1 MPQSQTPSLPSPGV
15 PGVPGEGKR
24 GVLVVLLLALLIAC
38 TARGAVTANARPN
51 VLIILVDDM
60 GYGDLSS
67 YGAKDLRSPNI
78 DAIVSSGMRF
88 SNFYANCPVCS
99 PSRAA
104 LLTGMYPDRA
114 GVPGVIRTN
123 PEDNFGYLSE
133 RAVLLPALLRK
144 AGYHTA
150 IVGKWHLGLEPE
162 NSPNARGFE
171 FFHGFLG
178 DMMMDYWTHLRE
190 GHNYMRLNDQE
201 IGPKGHA
208 TDLFTQWAVDYLHER
223 SAEPKASRQ
232 PFCLYLA
239 YNAPHVPIQP
249 PPEWLDRVKKREPGI
264 DEKRAKIVA
273 LIEHLDDG
281 VGKVMAALK
290 EGGLDQDTFVFFT
303 SDNGGQ
309 LNVGA
314 SNGTLRGTKG
324 DMYEGGIREPA
335 AALWPGHIE
344 PGSKTDRTAIHMDL
358 MPTVCDLAG
367 VTAPKGIDGVSMMPI
382 LEGKSADGATDRE
395 LYWVRREGGPW
406 AALTSHAVRKGDW
419 KLIHN
424 APFHAIELYN
434 LKDDPREEHDLAAA
448 RPKIRN
454 ELLRGL
460 KLHVIKAGSV
470 PWQSANPVPST
481 QGASREPAD

>member
-1 MPQSQTPSLPSPGV
+1 MREMMIMRKACLTFTL
-15 PGVPGEGKR
+15 
-24 GVLVVLLLALLIAC
+24 LLLAIIAPS
-38 TARGAVTANARPN
+38 AFAAPRPN

-67 YGAKDLRSPNI
+67 YGAKDLHSPNI
-78 DAIVSSGMRF
+78 DAIVAGGMRF

-104 LLTGMYPDRA
+104 LLSGMYPDRA

-123 PEDNFGYLSE
+123 PEDNFGYLSG
-133 RAVLLPALLRK
+133 RAVLLPALLKK

-150 IVGKWHLGLEPE
+150 IVGKWHLGLEAE

-201 IGPKGHA
+201 IDPKGHA
-208 TDLFTQWAVDYLHER
+208 TDLFTQWAVDYLNER
-223 SAEPKASRQ
+223 AKDKEQ
-232 PFCLYLA
+232 PFFLYLA

-264 DEKRAKIVA
+264 EEKRAKIVA

-281 VGKVMAALK
+281 IGKVMSALK
-290 EGGLDQDTFVFFT
+290 ETGLAENTFVFFT

-314 SNGTLRGTKG
+314 SNGSLRGTKG

-335 AALWPGHIE
+335 AGMWPGHIA
-344 PGSKTDRTAIHMDL
+344 PGSKTDHIAIHMDL
-358 MPTVCDLAG
+358 MPTVCELAG
-367 VTAPKGIDGVSMMPI
+367 VTPPAGIDGVSLLPI
-382 LEGKSADGATDRE
+382 LEGKATDAADSRE

-406 AALTSHAVRKGDW
+406 AALTSHAVRRGDW

-434 LKDDPREEHDLAAA
+434 LKDDPKEEHDLAEM

-454 ELLRGL
+454 QILNAL
-460 KLHVIKAGSV
+460 KLHVLKSGSV
-470 PWQSANPVPST
+470 PWQNPNPAPTT
-481 QGASREPAD
+481 QGASHEPAD

>member
-1 MPQSQTPSLPSPGV
+1 
-15 PGVPGEGKR
+15 
-24 GVLVVLLLALLIAC
+24 VLVLMIALLLAVIAP
-38 TARGAVTANARPN
+38 TSFAASRPN

-67 YGAKDLRSPNI
+67 YGARDMRTPNI
-78 DAIVSSGMRF
+78 DAIATGGMRF

-104 LLTGMYPDRA
+104 LLSGMYPDRA

-133 RAVLLPALLRK
+133 RAVLLPALLKK

-150 IVGKWHLGLEPE
+150 IVGKWHLGLEAE

-190 GHNYMRLNDQE
+190 GHNYMRLNNQE
-201 IGPKGHA
+201 IDPKGHA
-208 TDLFTQWAVDYLHER
+208 TDIFTQWAVDYLQER
-223 SAEPKASRQ
+223 AAAKETDH
-232 PFCLYLA
+232 PFFLYLA

-249 PPEWLDRVKKREPGI
+249 PPEWLDRVKKREPGL

-281 VGKVMAALK
+281 IGKVMACLRETGMA
-290 EGGLDQDTFVFFT
+290 DNTFVFFT

-314 SNGTLRGTKG
+314 SNGGLRGTKG

-335 AALWPGHIE
+335 AGLWPGHIA
-344 PGSKTDRTAIHMDL
+344 PGSKTDRVAIHMDL
-358 MPTVCDLAG
+358 MPTVCELAG
-367 VTAPKGIDGVSMMPI
+367 VTPPAGIDGVSLLPI
-382 LEGKSADGATDRE
+382 LQGKAGDEVDTRE

-406 AALTSHAVRKGDW
+406 AALTSHAVRRGDW

-434 LKDDPREEHDLAAA
+434 LKDDPQEKNDLAAA

-454 ELLRGL
+454 QLLNAL
-460 KLHVIKAGSV
+460 KLHVLKSGSV
-470 PWQSANPVPST
+470 PWQNPNPAPTT

>member
-1 MPQSQTPSLPSPGV
+1 METNQ
-15 PGVPGEGKR
+15 R
-24 GVLVVLLLALLIAC
+24 GRILLLICVLI
-38 TARGAVTANARPN
+38 VTAFVAGASAASRPN
-51 VLIILVDDM
+51 VLIILVDDL

-67 YGAKDLRSPNI
+67 YSAKDLHTPHI
-78 DAIVSSGMRF
+78 DAIVAGGMRF
-88 SNFYANCPVCS
+88 SHFYANCPVCS

-104 LLTGMYPDRA
+104 LLSGMYPDRA

-123 PEDNFGYLSE
+123 PEDNFGFLSD
-133 RAVLLPALLRK
+133 RAVLLPALLKK

-150 IVGKWHLGLEPE
+150 IVGKWHLGLEWQ

-201 IGPKGHA
+201 IDPKGHA
-208 TDLFTQWAVDYLHER
+208 TDLFTQWAIDYLHER
-223 SAEPKASRQ
+223 AAAKDADH
-232 PFCLYLA
+232 PFFLYLA

-249 PPEWLDRVKKREPGI
+249 PPVWLDRVKKREPGI

-281 VGKVMAALK
+281 IGKVMATLK
-290 EGGLDQDTFVFFT
+290 ETGVAENTFVFFT

-309 LNVGA
+309 LSAGA
-314 SNGTLRGTKG
+314 SNGDLRGTKG
-324 DMYEGGIREPA
+324 EMYEGGIREPA
-335 AALWPGHIE
+335 AALWPGHIA
-344 PGSKTDRTAIHMDL
+344 PGSKTDHIAIHMDL
-358 MPTVCDLAG
+358 MPTVCELAG
-367 VTAPKGIDGVSMMPI
+367 VKPPAGIDGVSLRPL
-382 LEGKSADGATDRE
+382 LEGKPTEGGDERD

-406 AALTSHAVRKGDW
+406 AALTSHAIRKGDW

-434 LKDDPREEHDLAAA
+434 LKDDPREQHDLASA
-448 RPKIRN
+448 RPRIRN
-454 ELLRGL
+454 ELLGDL
-460 KLHVIKAGSV
+460 KLHVIRAGSV
-470 PWQSANPVPST
+470 PWQNPNAAPTT
-481 QGASREPAD
+481 QGASKEPAD